1 MERVKSFFE
10 ATRTYLRE
18 VVGELKKVVWPAKE
32 RTAKLTGVVIGMVA
46 LIAGYLFILD
56 LPLGYAISEFLGR

>member
-1 MERVKSFFE
+1 MDRIKAVFS

-18 VVGELKKVVWPAKE
+18 VLGELSKVVWPSRA
-32 RTAKLTGVVIGMVA
+32 RTLKLTGVVVAMVA

-56 LPLGYAISEFLGR
+56 LPLGLAMAELFGH